1 MTNTV
6 KYNLNNDDSNSII
19 KIENAFQKQNDLLDK
34 SIDNLISN
42 YNMYGRYR
50 DVSDTDLIEKYNTDA
65 DTIKSNYIDILNKNI
80 MLQNST
86 TISVEKRAENLQ
98 KSYDFSVDTYRNQK
112 FMNDYTE
119 SEYNTLKRRNK
130 HLTDDLN
137 DNIKKNQ
144 LYTYYYKKNK
154 SQLSILYNLILVV
167 VFLII
172 LTFLNNNVKFIIN
185 DILYGII
192 VGVIIA
198 LFSIYIFYQLF
209 DILMRDNINFDEYSF
224 LSVSSSPKKQKS
236 NNTITKKNDK
246 NKCIAALKTQY
257 SF

>member
-50 DVSDTDLIEKYNTDA
+50 DVSDADLIDKYNTDA

-130 HLTDDLN
+130 HLTHDLN

-172 LTFLNNNVKFIIN
+172 LTFLNNHVKFIMN

-198 LFSIYIFYQLF
+198 LFSIYIFLCL
-209 DILMRDNINFDEYSF
+209 ISL
-224 LSVSSSPKKQKS
+224 
-236 NNTITKKNDK
+236 
-246 NKCIAALKTQY
+246 
-257 SF
+257 